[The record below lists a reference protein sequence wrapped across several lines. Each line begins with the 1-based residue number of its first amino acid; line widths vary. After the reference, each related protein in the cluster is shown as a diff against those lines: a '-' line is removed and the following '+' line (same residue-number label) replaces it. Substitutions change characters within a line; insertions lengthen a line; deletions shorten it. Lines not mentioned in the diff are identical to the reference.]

1 MRCACVAIVAS
12 IIALGKTLNLRVVA
26 EGVETAG
33 QRQHLRRLGCDLY
46 QGYLMGE
53 PMEADRLFTLLMG
66 DDVEPRRLF
75 IQRNAKDVRFIDA

>member
-1 MRCACVAIVAS
+1 MAS

-26 EGVETAG
+26 EGVETPG

-53 PMEADRLFTLLMG
+53 PVEADQLFAALADRPL
-66 DDVEPRRLF
+66 
-75 IQRNAKDVRFIDA
+75 A